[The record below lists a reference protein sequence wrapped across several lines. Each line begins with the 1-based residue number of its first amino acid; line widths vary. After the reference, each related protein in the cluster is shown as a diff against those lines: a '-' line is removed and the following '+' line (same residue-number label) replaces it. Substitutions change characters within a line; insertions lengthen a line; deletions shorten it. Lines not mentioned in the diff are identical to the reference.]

1 MYINK
6 VNITIEDPKNPPP
19 SVADAILALN
29 ANAKFTIINDD
40 IDRLT
45 WLESFTPIAS
55 SDIMTKYNELKATYD
70 AG

>member
-45 WLESFTPIAS
+45 LLESFTPIAN
-55 SDIMTKYNELKATYD
+55 SDIMTKYNELKAAYD

>member
-55 SDIMTKYNELKATYD
+55 SDIMTKYNELKAAYD

>member
-6 VNITIEDPKNPPP
+6 VQTDIENPKNAPPT
-19 SVADAILALN
+19 VADAIMALN

-45 WLESFTPIAS
+45 WLEDFTPIAD
-55 SDIMTKYNELKATYD
+55 SDIMTKYNQLKAAYD
-70 AG
+70 AK

>member
-6 VNITIEDPKNPPP
+6 VQTDIENPKNAPPT
-19 SVADAILALN
+19 VADAILALN

-45 WLESFTPIAS
+45 WLESFTPIEN
-55 SDIMTKYNELKATYD
+55 SDIMTKYNQLKAAYD

>member
-19 SVADAILALN
+19 SVADATLALN